1 MHTLS
6 IVIPTLNEETS
17 LEPTL
22 RQLLHLDPPAFEII
36 IVDGGST
43 DTTEKIARGLS
54 VEFVTS
60 EKTGRAAQMNL
71 GATLATGSNIC
82 FLHADTLVPKNLT
95 QIIDETLAKPETAL
109 AGFTSMMGQPGK
121 TRWFTTLLNYSKTY
135 LAPLMY
141 NPYRCLFKGLRL
153 LFGDQAMFCRLADF
167 HQVGGFDDEKR
178 IMEEA
183 DLCTKLNRLGR
194 IRQIPQQVYTS
205 DRRIVQLGFWRAHVI
220 YLGIF
225 FLWILGVST
234 DKLQRYYKIIR

>member
-1 MHTLS
+1 MRTLS

-17 LEPTL
+17 LAQTL
-22 RQLLHLDPPAFEII
+22 SRLQQLDPPAQEII

-43 DTTEKIARGLS
+43 DSTENIARRYP
-54 VEFVTS
+54 VQFVSS
-60 EKTGRAAQMNL
+60 EKAGRAAQMNL
-71 GATLATGSNIC
+71 GVTLATGSNIC
-82 FLHADTLVPKNLT
+82 FLHADTLVPKNLA
-95 QIIDETLAKPETAL
+95 QIIDETLVKPYIAL
-109 AGFTSMMGQPGK
+109 AGFTSIMGKPGK
-121 TRWFTTLLNYSKTY
+121 IRWFTTLLNYSKTY
-135 LAPLMY
+135 LAPLIY

-153 LFGDQAMFCRLADF
+153 LFGDQAMFCRRADF

-183 DLCTKLNRLGR
+183 DLCTKLNRLGW

-205 DRRIVQLGFWRAHVI
+205 DRRIAQLGFWKAHVI

-234 DKLQRYYKIIR
+234 DKLQRYYKTIR